1 VKQYWPIL
9 KVRLLAGKYHPQ
21 VVRAV
26 EIPKPQGGMRQLG
39 IPVSWIA

>member
-1 VKQYWPIL
+1 MKQYWPIL